1 MIHPENLNNVEYYPF
16 KNIKLIGS
24 DWKSSIKMNTLSD
37 FLGYC
42 QRLKKHEN
50 DHKMTTI

>member
-24 DWKSSIKMNTLSD
+24 DWKNEYFIRFFGLLS
-37 FLGYC
+37 
-42 QRLKKHEN
+42 KTEKA
-50 DHKMTTI
+50 